1 MNILLAIKGF
11 DQIPNLK
18 EEDSLHIIFSKDSTV
33 PAILLVSMLHKT
45 NITTHFLEEKRC
57 DDIAIAMM
65 IGKII
70 ADTKETEVTIYCP
83 TEAQVKVFDGIH
95 LEDAVVKAK
104 KITNATKPKRNGN
117 APKEDNTG
125 EKRNR
130 LGMAE
135 SHTSAGAVKEEEPK
149 KRNRKITVPEKKLE
163 FLIKAGIEEEYAN
176 LVLDAI
182 ENSSDAVIG
191 FDMQLRTK
199 LAAKEALDKLDIYK
213 GIVTEETYKKLKTP

>member
-95 LEDAVVKAK
+95 LEDTVVKAK
-104 KITNATKPKRNGN
+104 KITNATKPKRNGST
-117 APKEDNTG
+117 PKEDNTG
-125 EKRNR
+125 ENRNR
-130 LGMAE
+130 LDMAE